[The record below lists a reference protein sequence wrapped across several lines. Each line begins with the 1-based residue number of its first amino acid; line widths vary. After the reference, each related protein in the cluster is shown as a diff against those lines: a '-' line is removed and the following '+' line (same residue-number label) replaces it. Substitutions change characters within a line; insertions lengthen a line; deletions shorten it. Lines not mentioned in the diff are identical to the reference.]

1 MLRQQLF
8 VFVIEHDG
16 VHADIATEIQ
26 KTIATNPHVSQVG
39 VLVKGDHSETV
50 VRTLNGV
57 THPLLTPG
65 QLNAEPELHPLSE
78 NKQRAIASLWVNQWF
93 ATGHDLIAP
102 TDDNLRDFIRLTGT
116 RNPHLT
122 PGKPIR
128 QAVDLIPYIR
138 KGILQQQQDAMT
150 KRK

>member
-16 VHADIATEIQ
+16 VHADIAAEIQ
-26 KTIATNPHVSQVG
+26 NTIATNPHVSQVG

-50 VRTLNGV
+50 VRTLDGV

-65 QLNAEPELHPLSE
+65 ELGTKPELHPLSE
-78 NKQRAIASLWVNQWF
+78 NKQRAIASLWVDQWF
-93 ATGHDLIAP
+93 ATGRDLISP
-102 TDDNLRDFIRLTGT
+102 TNDNLREFIRLTGT
-116 RNPHLT
+116 RNLHLT

-138 KGILQQQQDAMT
+138 EGILQRRRDAIA
-150 KRK
+150 K